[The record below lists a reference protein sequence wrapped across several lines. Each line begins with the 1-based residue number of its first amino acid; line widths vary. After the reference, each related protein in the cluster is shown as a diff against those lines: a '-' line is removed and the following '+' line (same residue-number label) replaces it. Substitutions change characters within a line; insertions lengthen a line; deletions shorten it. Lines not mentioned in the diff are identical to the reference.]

1 MTDSPQPQI
10 TKSTCKDIASRF
22 KSGTQHPRWTGSSDP
37 RLEGKQFGLVRIISP
52 HIHRKDGYRMVECQ
66 CTRCQTVKLISL
78 DNLTSGK
85 SNGCQSCSQ
94 KLSNSSSV
102 LGSRYDAL
110 KRRCTS
116 PNDPHYKHYGG
127 RGITCN
133 FASRAEFILYVEQHL
148 PHPDYKG
155 VEIDRIDN
163 NGHYEPGN
171 LHLATRTGNNR
182 NRRVSTTIQWQGKSI
197 PLAEFPSP
205 YAYAMTYRYATQGM
219 AGEQII
225 NRAWQ
230 SVAEKRKGWRQIQA
244 RLMSMTSSTPGP
256 TADSQ

>member
-1 MTDSPQPQI
+1 
-10 TKSTCKDIASRF
+10 
-22 KSGTQHPRWTGSSDP
+22 
-37 RLEGKQFGLVRIISP
+37 
-52 HIHRKDGYRMVECQ
+52 MVECQ
-66 CTRCQTVKLISL
+66 CTRCLTVKLISL

-102 LGSRYDAL
+102 LGGRYDAL

-116 PNDPHYKHYGG
+116 PNDPNYKNYGG
-127 RGITCN
+127 RGITCK
-133 FASRAEFILYVEQHL
+133 FTSRAEFVLYVEQHL
-148 PHPDYKG
+148 PHSDYKG

-171 LHLATRTGNNR
+171 LRLATRAENTR
-182 NRRVSTTIQWQGKSI
+182 NRRTSIAIQWQGKTI

-205 YAYAMTYRYATQGM
+205 YAYAPTRRYAAQGM
-219 AGEQII
+219 TGEQVIDL
-225 NRAWQ
+225 AWQ

-256 TADSQ
+256 TTDSQ